1 MTLEMIRDV
10 LAWCAVI
17 NMGLLL
23 FWFLFFALAQD
34 FVYRTHGKWFK
45 LPEEMFKAIHY
56 TGMLFFKI
64 CIFLFNIVPYLALRI
79 VG

>member
-1 MTLEMIRDV
+1 MTLEIIRDA

-34 FVYRTHGKWFK
+34 FVYKTHGKWFK
-45 LPEEMFKAIHY
+45 LPEERFNSIHY
-56 TGMLFFKI
+56 TGMLIFKMG
-64 CIFLFNIVPYLALRI
+64 IFLFNVVPYLALRI